1 MSKDMEKYVA
11 LWWAA
16 IWGLVGLL
24 SVVAMF
30 WNPAQIGSVIICG
43 VMCGLFIYDYLKGK
57 KLNP

>member
-1 MSKDMEKYVA
+1 MDKYVA

-30 WNPAQIGSVIICG
+30 WNPAQIASVIICG

-57 KLNP
+57 ELNH